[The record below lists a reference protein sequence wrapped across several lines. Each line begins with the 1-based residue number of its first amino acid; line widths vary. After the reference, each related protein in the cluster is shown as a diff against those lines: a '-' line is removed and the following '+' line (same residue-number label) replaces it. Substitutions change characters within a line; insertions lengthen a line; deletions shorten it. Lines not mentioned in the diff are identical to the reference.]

1 MPTGYTAAV
10 VDGISFE
17 QFVLRCARAMGALIM
32 MRDEPSDAPIP
43 ERFEPSGYHAD
54 KLAETRAELVRLDA
68 LTPEQ
73 VAAEASAYH
82 VGALQRWTERAGKR
96 HKQRDQYEAMLDK
109 VRTWVPPST
118 DHIGF
123 KEFMV
128 SQLTQSIDFD
138 CGDNE
143 YDVEPQE
150 LSAASWLAQQV
161 HEAQRHVEYQDKA
174 NAEEIERTEA
184 RNKWIADLRASL
196 ERSKL

>member
-10 VDGISFE
+10 AEGISFE
-17 QFVLRCARAMGALIM
+17 QFVMRCARAMGALIM

-43 ERFEPSGYHAD
+43 ERFEPSTYHAE
-54 KLAETRAELVRLDA
+54 KLAGARAELDRLDA
-68 LTPEQ
+68 LTPDQ
-73 VAAEASAYH
+73 VAVEAAAYH
-82 VGALQRWTERAGKR
+82 AGALQRWTERTAKR
-96 HKQRDQYEAMLDK
+96 HEQRDRYEAMLGN

-128 SQLTQSIDFD
+128 GQLTQSIDFD
-138 CGDNE
+138 CSGNE

-150 LSAASWLAQQV
+150 LSAAAWLGQQV
-161 HEAQRHVEYQDKA
+161 REAQKNVDYHAKA
-174 NAEEIERTEA
+174 NADETERTES

-196 ERSKL
+196 AGAA